1 MFNIS
6 LSLCIACPKR
16 TTHQRSLHASQ
27 PTEMATIHSDPNNSS
42 APSYN
47 EVSDRS
53 NRKSATSDNVYN
65 DITDDYYENGD
76 LAVQAGRSPYRNLEE
91 VEIKGNNY
99 DSLDLADR
107 ARGLIND
114 YDLLAVARK
123 SK

>member
-1 MFNIS
+1 
-6 LSLCIACPKR
+6 
-16 TTHQRSLHASQ
+16 
-27 PTEMATIHSDPNNSS
+27 MATIYADPDNSS
-42 APSYN
+42 AP

-65 DITDDYYENGD
+65 EITDEYENGD

-91 VEIKGNNY
+91 AEIKGNNY

-114 YDLLAVARK
+114 YGLLAVGRK